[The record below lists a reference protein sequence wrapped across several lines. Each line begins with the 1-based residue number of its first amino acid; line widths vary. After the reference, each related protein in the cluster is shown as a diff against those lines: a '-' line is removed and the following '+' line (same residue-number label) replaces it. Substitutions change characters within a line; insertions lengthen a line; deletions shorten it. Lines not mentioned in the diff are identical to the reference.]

1 MKADSYDRYK
11 VGIITLSDKGF
22 QGLRQDKSG
31 PAIRQ
36 MLEADGGDSDGCGTK
51 DNGTDDRD
59 QKGSRYQVVEELLL
73 PDEPEQL
80 KAALIRMSDED
91 GLDLILTTG
100 GTGFSPRD
108 RTPEATMEVATRN
121 APGIAEYMRAK
132 SFEIT
137 PKAMLSRGVSV
148 IRNATL
154 IINLPGSPKAVREN
168 LGFILPALDH
178 GLDILLGRDG
188 ECGSETAGSGHAAE
202 RAERQLREVS
212 FIDTEIARW
221 LREEAPE
228 DGLCLK
234 RFHADYELDGVC
246 GWKTGDRVEISG
258 PNGEKLQFEVTI
270 TGKKCFPECRL
281 LQRTGEK
288 CPLVAGV
295 AFGRRVSVEK

>member
-1 MKADSYDRYK
+1 M
-11 VGIITLSDKGF
+11 
-22 QGLRQDKSG
+22 
-31 PAIRQ
+31 
-36 MLEADGGDSDGCGTK
+36 
-51 DNGTDDRD
+51 
-59 QKGSRYQVVEELLL
+59 L

-80 KAALIRMSDED
+80 KAALIRMSDEY

-108 RTPEATMEVATRN
+108 WTPEATMEVATRN

-188 ECGSETAGSGHAAE
+188 ECGSETAGSGHAAGSVHS
-202 RAERQLREVS
+202 AGSLHAAGGSLREVS
-212 FIDTEIARW
+212 FIDTETARW

-270 TGKKCFPECRL
+270 TGKKCFPECG
-281 LQRTGEK
+281 LQQQTGEK